1 MKKHVSEWHRVG
13 VSINSIG
20 KSKQNLCSASPEI
33 TNLLRKEIKA
43 YKSQQVEDCQEPSP
57 EPYVDEEAPTLGEPE
72 PEPQ

>member
-1 MKKHVSEWHRVG
+1 MILKMKKHVSEWHRVG

-43 YKSQQVEDCQEPSP
+43 YKRYFASVQSI
-57 EPYVDEEAPTLGEPE
+57 
-72 PEPQ
+72 